1 MRRILTVLVM
11 LVAFEGML
19 AAQSSKFD
27 SDLSRRNRDFKNG
40 NSGKSKDEDKS
51 KDKDKDKD
59 NGKVRVIIQTDGDP
73 DASGATGH
81 VTKNGGKVLGKFSGF
96 PGFVAE
102 IPLAALE
109 NASSHSRIKR
119 VSTDENMEN
128 QAVNTDNVSLS
139 TVDVNRLVSG
149 AP

>member
-40 NSGKSKDEDKS
+40 NSGSNKS

-73 DASGATGH
+73 DSSGATGH

-102 IPLAALE
+102 LPLAALE
-109 NASSHSRIKR
+109 NASSHSRIK
-119 VSTDENMEN
+119 
-128 QAVNTDNVSLS
+128 
-139 TVDVNRLVSG
+139 
-149 AP
+149 